1 MSSGLCEFRQKGLE
15 FARQASQLDRSHR
28 FEEAARLYVQAAQY
42 LQIAC
47 KYEKYEKQKTALQS
61 ASKQYTDRASKLQ
74 KYLSSLPVYQ
84 PTPPQSTASSSSLS
98 SPAPLPTENSG
109 GGVGNDKLRDAL
121 QSAIVQEKPNV
132 RWDDIAGLEG
142 AKRSLQEAVIMPMKL
157 PHLFTGKRSPW
168 KGILLYGPPG
178 TGKSYLAKALA
189 TEANAT
195 FFSVSSSDLVSKWVG
210 ESERL
215 VRTLFEMA
223 RESKPAIIFVDE
235 VDALCSSRTDSDSDS
250 GRRIKTEFLVQMNGV
265 RGGSDEGVLVLGA
278 TNTPWTLDQ
287 AIRRRFERRIHIGLP
302 DLNARARMFI
312 LHIGK
317 TPCQLDKPQ
326 LMELAKRTDG
336 RSGSDIEVLVRDALM
351 APVRKVQTA
360 THFRR
365 YESPEGHKGAIPCA
379 PEEEGAVAVTWQQIE
394 GGKVIAPPVTFEDF
408 VQALQQTKGSI
419 SNDDLEKQAQFT
431 QEFGQEGT

>member
-1 MSSGLCEFRQKGLE
+1 MSCEFRQKGLE
-15 FARQASQLDRSHR
+15 YARQATSMDRARR
-28 FEEAARLYVQAAQY
+28 FEEAVHLYVQAAQH
-42 LQIAC
+42 LQVAC
-47 KYEKYEKQKTALQS
+47 KYEKNESQKNSLQAAARQYVERMTAL
-61 ASKQYTDRASKLQ
+61 KE
-74 KYLSSLPVYQ
+74 YLSSLPVNQ
-84 PTPPQSTASSSSLS
+84 PTPQNVDPTPQAASSSSAS
-98 SPAPLPTENSG
+98 SSG
-109 GGVGNDKLRDAL
+109 ANDQLREAL

-132 RWDDIAGLEG
+132 QWKDIAGLEE
-142 AKRSLQEAVIMPMKL
+142 AKRALQEAVIMPIKL

-223 RESKPAIIFVDE
+223 RESKPSIIFVDE
-235 VDALCSSRTDSDSDS
+235 VDALCSSRSDSDSDS

-265 RGGSDEGVLVLGA
+265 GKGSDEGVLVLGA

-302 DLNARARMFI
+302 DTKARAHMFI

-317 TPCQLDKPQ
+317 TPHQLTKANFV
-326 LMELAKRTDG
+326 ELAKRTEG

-351 APVRKVQTA
+351 APVRRVQTA

-365 YESPEGHKGAIPCA
+365 HETPEGQKGAVPCSSG
-379 PEEEGAVAVTWQQIE
+379 EEGAVEITWQKIT
-394 GGKVIAPPVTFEDF
+394 GNKIIAPPVTFEDF
-408 VQALQQTKGSI
+408 VRSLEQCKGSV
-419 SNDDLEKQAQFT
+419 SSEDLERQAIFT
-431 QEFGQEGT
+431 REFGQEGS

>member
-1 MSSGLCEFRQKGLE
+1 MSGACEFRQKGLE
-15 FARQASQLDRSHR
+15 YARKAASMDHGHR
-28 FEEAARLYVQAAQY
+28 FEEAAHLYLQAAQY
-42 LQIAC
+42 LQTAC
-47 KYEKYEKQKTALQS
+47 KYEKSEEQRCALQN
-61 ASKQYTDRASKLQ
+61 ACKQYTGRASTLRE
-74 KYLSSLPVYQ
+74 YLSSLPVYQ
-84 PTPPQSTASSSSLS
+84 PVSSSPEPHPQSPSPAASSSAAS
-98 SPAPLPTENSG
+98 SQNE
-109 GGVGNDKLRDAL
+109 KLKEAL

-142 AKRSLQEAVIMPMKL
+142 AKRALQEAVIMPMKL

-168 KGILLYGPPG
+168 KGILMYGPPG

-223 RESKPAIIFVDE
+223 RAAKPSIIFVDE
-235 VDALCSSRTDSDSDS
+235 VDALCSSRSDSDSDS

-265 RGGSDEGVLVLGA
+265 REGSDEGVLVLGA

-302 DLNARARMFI
+302 DLRARAKMFV
-312 LHIGK
+312 LHIGP
-317 TPCQLDKPQ
+317 TPCELNREQL
-326 LMELAKRTDG
+326 LELAKRTEG

-351 APVRKVQTA
+351 SPVRKVQTA
-360 THFRR
+360 THFKRF
-365 YESPEGHKGAIPCA
+365 ETSTGQKGAIPCS
-379 PEEEGAVAVTWQQIE
+379 PGEEGAMEISWQQIP
-394 GGKVIAPPVTFEDF
+394 GDKVIAPPVTFRDF
-408 VQALQQTKGSI
+408 VQALEQCKGSV
-419 SNDDLEKQAQFT
+419 SSEDLEKQARFT
-431 QEFGQEGT
+431 QEFGQEGS

>member
-1 MSSGLCEFRQKGLE
+1 MSGSCEFRQKGLE
-15 FARQASQLDRSHR
+15 FARQASQLDRGHR
-28 FEEAARLYVQAAQY
+28 FEEASRLYLQAAQY
-42 LQIAC
+42 PQTAC
-47 KYEKYEKQKTALQS
+47 KYEKNEQQRSGMQNACR
-61 ASKQYTDRASKLQ
+61 QYADRASKLRE
-74 KYLSSLPVYQ
+74 YLSSLPVYQ
-84 PTPPQSTASSSSLS
+84 PTPQEPVPSSSSSSSGASSSS
-98 SPAPLPTENSG
+98 SG
-109 GGVGNDKLRDAL
+109 GDKLKEAL

-132 RWDDIAGLEG
+132 HWDDVAGLEG
-142 AKRSLQEAVIMPMKL
+142 AKRALQEAVIMPMKL

-223 RESKPAIIFVDE
+223 RSAKPAIIFVDE
-235 VDALCSSRTDSDSDS
+235 VDALCSSRSDSDSDS

-265 RGGSDEGVLVLGA
+265 REGSDEGVLVLGA

-302 DLNARARMFI
+302 DLKARARMFL

-317 TPCQLDKPQ
+317 TSCKMNKDQLI
-326 LMELAKRTDG
+326 ELAKQTEG

-360 THFRR
+360 KHFRR
-365 YESPEGHKGAIPCA
+365 YEGPNGHKGAIPCA
-379 PEEEGAVAVTWQQIE
+379 PGEEGAMEITWQQIP
-394 GGKVIAPPVTFEDF
+394 GDKVIAPPVLFEDF
-408 VQALQQTKGSI
+408 VQALQQCKGSV
-419 SNDDLEKQAQFT
+419 STDDLDKQAQFT
-431 QEFGQEGT
+431 REFGQEGT